1 MASAAPNARVAV
13 QLWQW
18 GQNTGAW
25 TYSYTP
31 RQPWDWLWGAPPS
44 ALPTGAKR
52 WSSTIRP
59 RPTTIRASRPA
70 WDSTATSVIRRPRNM
85 PTRPVACTGRR
96 SEIDP
101 ARVAAVCSADP
112 RVCSQTS
119 KARSGCRRRVHQIR
133 RETARRILT
142 MRCAAR
148 SQPEP
153 KAGPRARKATTDKKR
168 GPQMRALSLVSHQP
182 RVTTGP
188 LPSGALPIGALPIG
202 ALPTGAGG
210 GGALTYMSAA
220 AATPARLN
228 SATVATM
235 MVFMGTP
242 QERVQIRFV
251 SNNKLTLH
259 GTHN

>member
-1 MASAAPNARVAV
+1 
-13 QLWQW
+13 
-18 GQNTGAW
+18 
-25 TYSYTP
+25 
-31 RQPWDWLWGAPPS
+31 
-44 ALPTGAKR
+44 
-52 WSSTIRP
+52 
-59 RPTTIRASRPA
+59 
-70 WDSTATSVIRRPRNM
+70 
-85 PTRPVACTGRR
+85 
-96 SEIDP
+96 
-101 ARVAAVCSADP
+101 
-112 RVCSQTS
+112 
-119 KARSGCRRRVHQIR
+119 
-133 RETARRILT
+133 
-142 MRCAAR
+142 
-148 SQPEP
+148 
-153 KAGPRARKATTDKKR
+153 
-168 GPQMRALSLVSHQP
+168 MRALSLVSHQP